1 LKNTTRLLIAQ
12 NPADDHK
19 PMVPTLMSLT
29 ADLNLLL
36 FNLGRNNLFC
46 DPKIPG
52 QISRLKTL
60 DPKAV
65 FHPKYD
71 FFKIK
76 KTSDNW
82 FRGLA

>member
-19 PMVPTLMSLT
+19 RMVPTLMSLT
-29 ADLNLLL
+29 ADLNLLP
-36 FNLGRNNLFC
+36 FNLGGNNLFC
-46 DPKIPG
+46 DSKIPG

-71 FFKIK
+71 LFFQK
-76 KTSDNW
+76 KASDNW
-82 FRGLA
+82 LRGLV